1 MDELMME
8 LTGTV
13 ERMKESG
20 VFSAEK
26 EISVIKAVTPDFH
39 KGKGGGGNALCLL
52 QGAGDD
58 TGSMGNSSYLLRGM
72 GNPGTEYYYAQA
84 GLQER
89 NQY

>member
-1 MDELMME
+1 MME
-8 LTGTV
+8 HTGTV